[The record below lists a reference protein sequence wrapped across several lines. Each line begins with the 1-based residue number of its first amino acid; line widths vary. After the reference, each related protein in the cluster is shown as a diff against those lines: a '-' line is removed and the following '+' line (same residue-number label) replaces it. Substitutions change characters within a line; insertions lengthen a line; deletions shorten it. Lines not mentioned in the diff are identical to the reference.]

1 MKSAMER
8 GSDIAKMDTISL
20 SVSCIVKQSDGKT
33 AMSVLQ
39 LDVSIRAST
48 TTKCS
53 DEVRRIRQRDPQ
65 GHKRALNEAFV
76 GV

>member
-1 MKSAMER
+1 MKSAMVR
-8 GSDIAKMDTISL
+8 GSDIATIDTISL
-20 SVSCIVKQSDGKT
+20 SVSRIVKQSGGKT
-33 AMSVLQ
+33 VMNVLQ

-53 DEVRRIRQRDPQ
+53 DEMRRIRQRDPQ
-65 GHKRALNEAFV
+65 GLKRAVNEAFV